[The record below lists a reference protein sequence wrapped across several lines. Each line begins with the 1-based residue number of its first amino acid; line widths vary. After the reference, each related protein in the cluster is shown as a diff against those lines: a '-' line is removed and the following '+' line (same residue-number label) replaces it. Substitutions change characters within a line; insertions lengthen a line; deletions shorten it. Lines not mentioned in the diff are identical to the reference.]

1 MFWKSPFC
9 LFFLCTLVVLCTV
22 VLCCN
27 GAVRDL
33 DVAEDHED
41 DCASHTYADLMM
53 QGRRGSDDI
62 FGRRRSSSK
71 EMNADCTFCPTFPPP
86 PFFA

>member
-1 MFWKSPFC
+1 M
-9 LFFLCTLVVLCTV
+9 
-22 VLCCN
+22 
-27 GAVRDL
+27 ARDLL

-41 DCASHTYADLMM
+41 DCASHDLMM

-71 EMNADCTFCPTFPPP
+71 EMNADCAFCPTFPPP
-86 PFFA
+86 FFA

>member
-1 MFWKSPFC
+1 M
-9 LFFLCTLVVLCTV
+9 LVVLCTV

-71 EMNADCTFCPTFPPP
+71 EMNADCTYAPLSHHLVCLIR
-86 PFFA
+86 ALAICR